1 MNRAETDELFEKN
14 PKAAMIAAA
23 IGLMVSR
30 IYKNE
35 EEAKPFFD
43 RLLAMMEDKEYL
55 PVKMLEMP
63 GHNPEAEEALREM
76 MGIFLERR
84 I

>member
-1 MNRAETDELFEKN
+1 MNRVEADELFEKN

-35 EEAKPFFD
+35 EESKPFFD
-43 RLLAMMEDKEYL
+43 RLVMMMEDKEYL

-63 GHNPEAEEALREM
+63 GYNPEAEETLREM